1 MPHCDGCIT
10 TGDSNPPLCAD
21 NECLRRKGTAC
32 MPAMA
37 APVTDLAQQ
46 LAQRAARHGVDQGKR
61 HPGKA
66 SLLYSFQ
73 EAADIDAE
81 TIYRIGVEGLDQL
94 CALDGRFQAYRRTL
108 FGQASLA
115 LDRDA
120 ATADVNA
127 KLDSAIAGFC
137 TLLSSYFLLAPAFK
151 ALEFLVRKY
160 KVHERNVE
168 ELMLAALPFHETEQF
183 VRLVQ
188 ILRLPPR
195 GRFAFLEPMQ
205 ASGAPAPR
213 DVIVLRC
220 VTDRSLLRFVCD
232 MAQRQADPR
241 LAGRVALPFYAVLV
255 CEYLAKL
262 KGVDEP
268 LLTMMLPYLLAGLS
282 ESAVADYR
290 AATYMII
297 GQLASRATFSA
308 DLATALVTET
318 CRTASAGLLSSVVM
332 LLAHLANT
340 QEHLGELPDKA
351 FKHLAKVSGLVDQLA
366 ALSDK
371 GCRIDRLL
379 ALLVREAMAELPAR
393 PHYEQ
398 LLQALLAR
406 VQMGGAARALADAV
420 LRQAGAAG
428 EDDPHRHVLHRLLRT
443 LDLRYPAAVDAA
455 VDAALPQG
463 GAAGGGAGAEE
474 QQRHQR
480 VLAALSSA
488 FEGTA
493 RSPLLEAGTTVLL
506 AAEAPAVAVRQLAV
520 QRLDAIVAASPGSE
534 AAAAAG
540 AALLRRLQDDSPA
553 VVQAVLGCASLPQ
566 LPQAALVDA
575 LASCFDRAVQQAGER
590 SAKKAQRAEARG
602 VARKALKLLTGPAL
616 AGAPQLLPRV
626 LPLVLSA
633 LLVSP
638 ACGRKVVATAVK
650 AARGLDS
657 PLLAGLQGLQLP
669 QDAAEG
675 QHEEAAGKAGKAKK
689 GGKKAEAAQDAAQ
702 AAAAAKRRKAAADA
716 AYNARVVAALGAQAA
731 GSSAAAAELCQALD
745 SSGSGEPGAA
755 GARPLLLLAAHAAVH
770 GRGEGAQA
778 VAAALLR
785 QLRASDGA
793 FQPADPLP
801 KECFD
806 ANGVPTAAFLA
817 RGGHSGGALLSSVQL
832 EALREAP
839 WQALAPSGT
848 PDALGLLRAL
858 CSLRWQP
865 ALSAFMARLAEQQ
878 LDPVRLL
885 SELFAAPPAAEA
897 VGVQLEAAERATAL
911 LHDRLAA
918 NRPGSGVG
926 MSELGRALSVLCHPG
941 RALRQAG
948 VALAH
953 ACAQLLQADELSARA
968 RKQLVSALLE
978 QAELLVADSEGLQR
992 LVEALL
998 GAGEEASAALAGC
1011 ALAPGDAAGLGGALL
1026 AAAEEQAGAAA
1037 AAGRNA
1043 AAAATAAYVARQ
1055 LLGLAAEWAPA
1066 AQLLGAA
1073 SRLLAS
1079 GARIRAAA
1087 LGSPEGEQKE
1097 GLLVAAAACFT
1108 APRLEALA
1116 RQAAGEE
1123 AGAALEAWCCMLDP
1137 SSRLPA
1143 GARLAVLRQVEERFF
1158 SLLPAAQQGRCLKAL
1173 LRAASRDGDE
1183 ACRAA
1188 ARAAL
1193 AAMPLRAA
1201 TLVPL
1206 LSLAPDAAAAGA
1218 DDEMQEAEA
1227 AAEAEDEQDEELARL
1242 LAEAEAA
1249 AAAAKQ
1255 GTPRSKQK
1263 RGGKSSKEQAA
1274 AEAAAAAAAA
1284 AVSRRRQQLAEQ
1296 RQARQQG
1303 RAAAERGRGS
1313 VAAAPAGAAAGECC
1327 IAVLELLQWKE
1338 NVQELPQLVTAV
1350 QDVLSQLL
1358 AMLAASGGEQD
1369 EDGEQAGA
1377 EEPAAVAGMAAAETV
1392 YVVQLCLSAL
1402 AGMARSARRA
1412 APPTPAQAPPLPTPG
1427 AKAKGKGRGKQAP
1440 AAQQNE
1446 GLDDFDLALAVRAAR
1461 LAPDGAVRNS
1471 ALELVAELALG
1482 MPEAALEHVL
1492 EVVAVVGASAAL
1504 QEDEVSERVASQ
1516 ALRAIL
1522 PAWTGAG
1529 KSVQELAAAVVAAL
1543 PRVSRHRRL
1552 SLLAA
1557 LVTALPQV
1565 EGLCSVLSLLLDQ
1578 GVAQQLQQQAAA
1590 AAGEAAMAEADTL
1603 LAAGTEA
1610 EQPWV
1615 VDLAGDLMAQAP
1627 VLVQVQASAA
1637 LLEHSLAASKQQPWQ
1652 ALPLLAVA
1660 FVTQQLEQRRR
1671 AASAA
1676 AAEELATAYQ
1686 QLMQQCL
1693 LHLQRLGE
1701 RQAAAQRG
1709 GAARGAAAPA
1719 AALRAGTAGCYRL
1732 LRALQQH
1739 MPAAAFLSALVAL
1752 AGSSPADRVRRKAL
1766 HLLAGV
1772 VRDAA
1777 ADAVWQQQQQPE
1789 AAAAAAEAALAVCQP
1804 AQQLLEAAEG
1814 APPAEGAEP
1823 VAPLTRQVALAAVGA
1838 VAAAYGSQHPER
1850 LLSILPAVLA
1860 AIGSGQAAVRG
1871 SALAAAA
1878 ALAAALGPRLV
1889 PLLPK
1894 TVAAVIGAVKA
1905 AAAAVT
1911 EAPLGKAQA
1920 RPDSGSD
1927 DSASEGSGSEEEG
1940 AGRGGR
1946 RGGPGEGAA
1955 LELGAALAAVAAL
1968 VEHLGAFLAP
1978 HLPLLLGVLLHPA
1991 VLQGSAARCSE
2002 SAASIRQQLAKG
2014 VPTRL
2019 LLPPLLGHLEPAT
2032 EAGADSTCG
2041 LLRMLQ
2047 SAVDAMDASALAS
2060 HHEAVFAAL
2069 LRALDLRRRRP
2080 AALLS
2085 PSDEL
2090 DRVEGAAVA
2099 CFVGLV
2105 LRLTE
2110 PRFKPLFFRLLEW
2123 AHAVPAGDS
2132 DLPTATG
2139 QLLRSVALF
2148 TLVNALAEALRSVF
2162 VPYYG
2167 LLVDACVAHLSDG
2180 SVAAAGKKG
2189 KKKRRKGE
2197 EAGAEDGAMP
2207 ARDALYVEHDWR
2219 LRLKVI
2225 RALHRCFLYD
2235 TGAAGA
2241 GRFLDEP
2248 RLQRLLPPLVTHL
2261 GLQPPPAVAAA
2272 LEADGA
2278 ADGAAGLEASL
2289 TLAEAGPDGK
2299 PSDGGPDTAAL
2310 LDPFGRAVVAALAQ
2324 LGVTAG
2330 SDALWKPLNH
2340 QVLMMTRS
2348 LEPRTRLLALEAV
2361 AQLAGRLSEEYL
2373 ALLPETLPFLSE
2385 LLEDAEL
2392 AVEARA
2398 ARLVRQLEALS
2409 GESLAQYLS

>member
-1 MPHCDGCIT
+1 
-10 TGDSNPPLCAD
+10 
-21 NECLRRKGTAC
+21 

-46 LAQRAARHGVDQGKR
+46 LAQQAARHGVDQGKR

-66 SLLYSFQ
+66 SLLYTFQ
-73 EAADIDAE
+73 EAADVDAE

-94 CALDGRFQAYRRTL
+94 CMLDGRFQAYRRTL
-108 FGQASLA
+108 FGQAALT

-127 KLDSAIAGFC
+127 KLDAAIAGFC

-160 KVHERNVE
+160 RVHERNVE

-188 ILRLPPR
+188 VLRLPPR

-213 DVIVLRC
+213 DVVVLRC

-255 CEYLAKL
+255 CEYLTKV

-268 LLTMMLPYLLAGLS
+268 LLTMLLPYLLAGLS

-297 GQLASRATFSA
+297 GQLASRATFTA
-308 DLATALVTET
+308 DLATALVTEA

-340 QEHLGELPDKA
+340 QEHPAELPEKA

-366 ALSDK
+366 ALSGK

-379 ALLVREAMAELPAR
+379 RLLARAAMAQLPAR
-393 PHYEQ
+393 PHYDQ

-406 VQMGGAARALADAV
+406 VQMGDAARALADAV
-420 LRQAGAAG
+420 LQQAGAAS
-428 EDDPHRHVLHRLLRT
+428 EEEPHWQVLQRLLRT
-443 LDLRYPAAVDAA
+443 LGLQYPSAVDAA

-463 GAAGGGAGAEE
+463 GRGGQGGPAAAPEG
-474 QQRHQR
+474 QQRQQR
-480 VLAALSSA
+480 LLALLNAA

-493 RSPLLEAGTTVLL
+493 RCPLLEAGTTVLL

-520 QRLDAIVAASPGSE
+520 QRLDAIVASAAGSE
-534 AAAAAG
+534 AAAAPG
-540 AALLRRLQDDSPA
+540 AALLRRLQDDCPA
-553 VVQAVLGCASLPQ
+553 VVQAVLGCASLRQ
-566 LPQAALVDA
+566 LPQAALVDG
-575 LASCFDRAVQQAGER
+575 LAACFDRALQQAGER
-590 SAKKAQRAEARG
+590 SARKAQRAEARG
-602 VARKALKLLTGPAL
+602 VARKALKLLTGPVL
-616 AGAPQLLPRV
+616 AGAPQLLTRV
-626 LPLVLSA
+626 QPLVLSA
-633 LLVSP
+633 LLVGA

-650 AARGLDS
+650 AARRLDS
-657 PLLAGLQGLQLP
+657 ALLAGLQGLQLP
-669 QDAAEG
+669 QNEADG
-675 QHEEAAGKAGKAKK
+675 QEQEAAGKGSKGKK
-689 GGKKAEAAQDAAQ
+689 GGKKAAAAEAAQEAS
-702 AAAAAKRRKAAADA
+702 AAAAAAERRRSAADA
-716 AYNARVVAALGAQAA
+716 AYNARVVAALASQAA
-731 GSSAAAAELCQALD
+731 SSPAAAAELCQLL
-745 SSGSGEPGAA
+745 SSRGSGESGAA
-755 GARPLLLLAAHAAVH
+755 RAEPLLLLAAHAAVH
-770 GRGEGAQA
+770 AGGEGTAP

-785 QLRASDGA
+785 QLQAPAGA
-793 FQPADPLP
+793 FQPAEVLP

-806 ANGVPTAAFLA
+806 ASGVPTPAFLE
-817 RGGHSGGALLSSVQL
+817 RGACSADALLSTAL
-832 EALREAP
+832 LAALRGAP
-839 WQALAPSGT
+839 WQTLAPHGSEDALA
-848 PDALGLLRAL
+848 LLRTL

-865 ALSAFMARLAEQQ
+865 ALSALLARLAEQQ
-878 LDPVRLL
+878 LDPLHLL
-885 SELFAAPPAAEA
+885 SELFAAPPVAEA
-897 VGVQLEAAERATAL
+897 AGVQLEAVQRVTAL
-911 LHDRLAA
+911 LQDRLVAG
-918 NRPGSGVG
+918 RPGSTGAKKQGSGSGSVG
-926 MSELGRALSVLCHPG
+926 MALLGRALCVLCHPD
-941 RALRQAG
+941 RELRQAG
-948 VALAH
+948 VGLAH
-953 ACAQLLQADELSARA
+953 ACAQLLQLAELSARA
-968 RKQLVSALLE
+968 QKQLAAALSE
-978 QAELLVADSEGLQR
+978 QAELLTADSEGLQR

-998 GAGEEASAALAGC
+998 GANEEAPPALVGC
-1011 ALAPGDAAGLGGALL
+1011 ALAPSDAAGLGSALL
-1026 AAAEEQAGAAA
+1026 AAAEEQGAGAA

-1043 AAAATAAYVARQ
+1043 SAAATAAYVAR
-1055 LLGLAAEWAPA
+1055 LLLELAAEWAPA

-1079 GARIRAAA
+1079 GGRVRAPAA
-1087 LGSPEGEQKE
+1087 GSLEAQQKE
-1097 GLLVAAAACFT
+1097 ALLVAAASCFT
-1108 APRLEALA
+1108 APRLEVLA
-1116 RQAAGEE
+1116 QQPAGGEAA
-1123 AGAALEAWCCMLDP
+1123 AALDAWSRLLDP
-1137 SSRLPA
+1137 SGLLPA
-1143 GARLAVLRQVEERFF
+1143 AGRLAVLRQVQERFF
-1158 SLLPAAQQGRCLKAL
+1158 ALLPADVQGRCLKAL
-1173 LRAASRDGDE
+1173 LRAASKDDDE
-1183 ACRAA
+1183 GCRAA
-1188 ARAAL
+1188 ARAAM
-1193 AAMPLRAA
+1193 AAMPLHAA
-1201 TLVPL
+1201 TLLPL
-1206 LSLAPDAAAAGA
+1206 LSLEPSAAGA
-1218 DDEMQEAEA
+1218 GPDEEMPEAEA
-1227 AAEAEDEQDEELARL
+1227 GAEGEDEEDEELQRL
-1242 LAEAEAA
+1242 LAEAESAAAA

-1263 RGGKSSKEQAA
+1263 RPVKPSKEQAA
-1274 AEAAAAAAAA
+1274 ADNAARAAAE
-1284 AVSRRRQQLAEQ
+1284 AVEQRRQQLAEQ

-1303 RAAAERGRGS
+1303 RAAAALGQARPS
-1313 VAAAPAGAAAGECC
+1313 VAPPAAAAGEGCV
-1327 IAVLELLQWKE
+1327 AVLELLQWKE
-1338 NVQELPQLVTAV
+1338 NVQQLLQLVPAV
-1350 QDVLSQLL
+1350 QAVLSQLL
-1358 AMLAASGGEQD
+1358 AGLAGSREEQG
-1369 EDGEQAGA
+1369 EDGEQAPA
-1377 EEPAAVAGMAAAETV
+1377 AEPAAVAGMAAAEAI
-1392 YVVQLCLSAL
+1392 YVVQLCLAVL
-1402 AGMARSARRA
+1402 ASMARSARRG
-1412 APPTPAQAPPLPTPG
+1412 APPTPAQAPPLPTPAG
-1427 AKAKGKGRGKQAP
+1427 KAQGKGRKKAAAAAP
-1440 AAQQNE
+1440 ASQQQQEENLQ
-1446 GLDDFDLALAVRAAR
+1446 GFDLGLAVRAAQQ
-1461 LAPDGAVRNS
+1461 APDGAVRNA
-1471 ALELVAELALG
+1471 ALELVAELAQG
-1482 MPEAALEHVL
+1482 MPEAALGHVL

-1504 QEDEVSERVASQ
+1504 QEDEQSERVASQ

-1529 KSVQELAAAVVAAL
+1529 RSLQELAAAVVAAL

-1552 SLLAA
+1552 PLLAA
-1557 LVTALPQV
+1557 LVAALPQV
-1565 EGLCSVLSLLLDQ
+1565 EGLCSVLPLLLDQ
-1578 GVAQQLQQQAAA
+1578 GVAQELLQQQRA
-1590 AAGEAAMAEADTL
+1590 AAGDAAMAETDTL
-1603 LAAGTEA
+1603 LAAGAEA
-1610 EQPWV
+1610 EPAWA

-1627 VLVQVQASAA
+1627 VLVQAQASAA
-1637 LLEHSLAASKQQPWQ
+1637 LLDHSLAASQQQPWQ
-1652 ALPLLAVA
+1652 TLPLLAVA
-1660 FVTQQLEQRRR
+1660 FVTQQLEQRAR

-1676 AAEELATAYQ
+1676 AAEHLAAAYQ

-1701 RQAAAQRG
+1701 RQAAQQRG
-1709 GAARGAAAPA
+1709 AGAAPA
-1719 AALRAGTAGCYRL
+1719 AAVRTGTAGCYRL

-1766 HLLAGV
+1766 HLLAAA

-1777 ADAVWQQQQQPE
+1777 ADAVWEQEQQPE
-1789 AAAAAAEAALAVCQP
+1789 ASAAVAEAALAVCQP
-1804 AQQLLEAAEG
+1804 AQQLLAAAEG
-1814 APPAEGAEP
+1814 AAPAQGAEP

-1838 VAAAYGSQHPER
+1838 VAGAYGSQHPER
-1850 LLSILPAVLA
+1850 LLAILPAVLA
-1860 AIGSGQAAVRG
+1860 SIASGQAAVRG
-1871 SALAAAA
+1871 STLAATA

-1911 EAPLGKAQA
+1911 EGEAAGSRQA
-1920 RPDSGSD
+1920 GSGGDSESSG
-1927 DSASEGSGSEEEG
+1927 SEGSSSDEEAAARGS
-1940 AGRGGR
+1940 R
-1946 RGGPGEGAA
+1946 RAAVRIGPSEAAA

-1991 VLQGSAARCSE
+1991 VLQCSAARCSE
-2002 SAASIRQQLAKG
+2002 SAASIRQQLAEG

-2019 LLPPLLGHLEPAT
+2019 LLPPLLAHLEPAT
-2032 EAGADSTCG
+2032 EAGAESTCG

-2047 SAVDAMDASALAS
+2047 SAVDAMDTAALAS
-2060 HHEAVFAAL
+2060 HHEAVFGAL

-2080 AALLS
+2080 PALLAS
-2085 PSDEL
+2085 SDGL
-2090 DRVEGAAVA
+2090 DRVEAAAVA
-2099 CFVGLV
+2099 CFVGLTM
-2105 LRLTE
+2105 RLTE
-2110 PRFKPLFFRLLEW
+2110 TRFRPLFLRLLEW
-2123 AHAVPAGDS
+2123 SHAVPAGDS
-2132 DLPTATG
+2132 ELPSGTG
-2139 QLLRSVALF
+2139 QLLRGVALF
-2148 TLVNALAEALRSVF
+2148 SLVNALAEALRSVF

-2189 KKKRRKGE
+2189 KKKKRKSSEAEGE
-2197 EAGAEDGAMP
+2197 EGGAP
-2207 ARDALYVEHDWR
+2207 TQDALYAEHDWR
-2219 LRLKVI
+2219 LRLKVV

-2241 GRFLDEP
+2241 ARFLDEA
-2248 RLQRLLPPLVTHL
+2248 RFQRLLSPLVAHL
-2261 GLQPPPAVAAA
+2261 GLQPPAAVAAA
-2272 LEADGA
+2272 LEADGV

-2289 TLAEAGPDGK
+2289 QPAEADPDGK

-2330 SDALWKPLNH
+2330 SDAQWKPLNH

-2361 AQLAGRLSEEYL
+2361 AQLVGRLSEEYL

-2385 LLEDAEL
+2385 LLEDSEL